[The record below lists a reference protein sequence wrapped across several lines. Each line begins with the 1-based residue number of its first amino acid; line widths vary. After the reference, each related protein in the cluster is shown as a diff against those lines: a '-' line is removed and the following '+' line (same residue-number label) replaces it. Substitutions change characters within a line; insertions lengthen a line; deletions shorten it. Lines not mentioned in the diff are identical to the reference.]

1 MSLESME
8 NKGKPVLS
16 SLVASDFFST
26 VSTDQ
31 AKLLGRKIKEIFG
44 GSPST
49 DLPTQTARQALE
61 EGRENTTPPN
71 RKIEKIKQSEESEES
86 KKRAQISNEKTD
98 SLFKHKLNPAFQAP
112 QAPGDENEEAEPTLF
127 YGPLLPPPPYPA
139 PLAPGENEEAEP
151 TLFYGPL
158 LPPPPYPAPLAPTL
172 TPTPAPPSEFSRTTE
187 SYASDDA
194 TPPTTTNLGHLF
206 SLLEQANL
214 NAKDVSPDKALKL
227 LEHILK
233 LCRTDTD
240 KKRFFETLQGLREKG
255 LIEQSTVDLLKSLAN
270 FSK

>member
-139 PLAPGENEEAEP
+139 PLAP
-151 TLFYGPL
+151 
-158 LPPPPYPAPLAPTL
+158 TL